1 MKHKVRFLTISIFLI
16 LLSATLLTAQFAKRE
31 DAIWARST
39 TESMILDGQLNET
52 SWASAESLHV
62 AYGES
67 TGLPSSGWTQDPSG
81 GPGAVTDPTNAT
93 VKFLVTPDNY
103 LYVGFRVP
111 DSSIGGSKD
120 WANWDGILLSL
131 KSRITDAYLTEFQ
144 PTTPLEYFYSYWY
157 ANDSFSPGDPP
168 VFRGTFGTDDV
179 FPKDSAAFNAAI
191 VVDGTANDSLADNGY
206 TVEMKINLD
215 SVGVNVNNPEGDVI
229 ELNFSIWD
237 KDVFAGHPLDSYVT
251 RTWWESP
258 WTSNSFDEGR
268 VMVNPNVTVNSGPVP
283 DIGPDVIVPNAG
295 TEPDPVIDG
304 VLDESE
310 WSGAYSFD
318 MAWDIGSVRDS
329 YPGVGPYRSGRF
341 QPNNANGLL
350 APVLDPVT
358 AKIKMF
364 FKGAFLYLAAD
375 VNDKLVQAGTDVDN
389 FDGVTFRIGDRT
401 KTNGDH
407 ITLFQQLNIAVS
419 NKTDT
424 TYQALD
430 YLPNLLDSSATEVA
444 LKLKGTT
451 TVDNS
456 SDVDEG
462 YVIEMKVDLT
472 GLGYQTG
479 LGDHLLFMGVRLED
493 ADSFD
498 DPNQNYGTRVWW
510 FGENFDWA
518 TAWMVMDPNTLVGVN
533 DEKTLPIPTTLEL
546 LGNYPNPFNP
556 TTKIAFSLPKAGDVN
571 LAIYNILG
579 QQVADF
585 NMKNLSAGSHQ
596 KVFDASLLSS
606 GVYLYSI
613 TLKSNNSKQFFHS
626 KVGKMVLMK

>member
-1 MKHKVRFLTISIFLI
+1 MGARP
-16 LLSATLLTAQFAKRE
+16 KR
-31 DAIWARST
+31 RT
-39 TESMILDGQLNET
+39 
-52 SWASAESLHV
+52 
-62 AYGES
+62 
-67 TGLPSSGWTQDPSG
+67 
-81 GPGAVTDPTNAT
+81 GAVTDPTNAI

-103 LYVGFRVP
+103 LYVAFQVP
-111 DSSIGGSKD
+111 DSSVGGSKD
-120 WANWDGILLSL
+120 WANWDGILLSV
-131 KSRITDAYLTEFQ
+131 KSRLTDDYLNKFL
-144 PTTPLEYFYSYWY
+144 PTSPFEYFYSFWY
-157 ANDSFSPGDPP
+157 ANDSFGPGDPP

-179 FPKDSAAFNAAI
+179 FPKDSAAFNAAM
-191 VVDGTANDSLADNGY
+191 VVDGTTNDSLVDKGY

-215 SVGVNVNNPEGDVI
+215 SVGVDVNKPEGDII

-237 KDVFAGHPLDSYVT
+237 KDVFQGRPLDSYTT

-258 WTSNSFDEGR
+258 WTSNDFNEGR
-268 VMVNPNVTVNSGPVP
+268 VMVNPSVTVSSGPVP
-283 DIGPDVIVPNAG
+283 DIPPDVIVPNAG
-295 TEPDPVIDG
+295 NEPDPVIDG
-304 VLDESE
+304 VLDEPA
-310 WSGAYSFD
+310 WAGAYSFD

-329 YPGVGPYRSGRF
+329 YPGVGPFRSGRF
-341 QPNNANGLL
+341 EPQNANGLTP
-350 APVLDPVT
+350 PVLDPVT

-364 FKGAFLYLAAD
+364 FKGDFLYLAAD

-389 FDGVTFRIGDRT
+389 FDGVTFRIGDRS

-430 YLPNLLDSSATEVA
+430 YLPNLLDSSSTELA
-444 LKLKGTT
+444 LKLKGNT

-472 GLGYQTG
+472 GLGYQPG

-498 DPNQNYGTRVWW
+498 DPNQNYGSRVWW
-510 FGENFDWA
+510 FGERFDGT

-533 DEKTLPIPTTLEL
+533 GTKTVSIPKTLKL

-556 TTKIAFSLPKAGDVN
+556 TTKITFALPESGDVVLSVYN
-571 LAIYNILG
+571 LLG
-579 QQVADF
+579 QSVAQF
-585 NMKNLSAGSHQ
+585 NMRNLSAGNHQ
-596 KVFDASLLSS
+596 KVFDAASLSS
-606 GVYLYSI
+606 GVYLYSVS
-613 TLKSNNSKQFFHS
+613 LKSNNGQLFKSQ
-626 KVGKMVLMK
+626 VGKMVLMK